1 MLKSA
6 QLSTNA
12 SVSTY
17 ADAQNSHEGPV
28 CPLPDL
34 TERCSSDEILL
45 TQISSNYQTI
55 ISEMAAPVTVIR
67 SCQHT
72 SCPKVSAG

>member
-1 MLKSA
+1 M
-6 QLSTNA
+6 
-12 SVSTY
+12 
-17 ADAQNSHEGPV
+17 

-34 TERCSSDEILL
+34 NERCSSDEILL

-55 ISEMAAPVTVIR
+55 ISEMAASVTVIR

-72 SCPKVSAG
+72 SCPKVSAR